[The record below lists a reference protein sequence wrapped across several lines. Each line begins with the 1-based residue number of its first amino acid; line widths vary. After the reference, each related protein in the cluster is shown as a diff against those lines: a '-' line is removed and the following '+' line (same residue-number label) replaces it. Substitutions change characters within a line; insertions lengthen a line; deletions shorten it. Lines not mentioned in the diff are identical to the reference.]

1 MTLSF
6 PSDSPFSRERL
17 RAESRHFL
25 RLIGHTFS
33 MKANVQR
40 IITCAKSYTSAEL
53 GFAVI
58 LGSVCLGTLHMLLK
72 EPPPD
77 QFTLIAA
84 AVSGSIAASGLLV
97 FGRAYPALR
106 RAFGNTGRKY
116 DQTVGTAALEIL
128 DQQVR
133 LLEKSWRTLSALAG
147 AAIMLFPWYS
157 MGLGNVLIRIIG
169 DPIGAVLLK
178 LVAFLLTLLTCFA
191 IARYHMRKS
200 RSCALGELR
209 EEVRRLLQQH
219 AAPTLV

>member
-1 MTLSF
+1 
-6 PSDSPFSRERL
+6 
-17 RAESRHFL
+17 
-25 RLIGHTFS
+25 
-33 MKANVQR
+33 
-40 IITCAKSYTSAEL
+40 
-53 GFAVI
+53 
-58 LGSVCLGTLHMLLK
+58 MLLK

-77 QFTLIAA
+77 QFALIAA
-84 AVSGSIAASGLLV
+84 AVSGSIAAAGLVV

-116 DQTVGTAALEIL
+116 DQTVDTAALEIL

-133 LLEKSWRTLSALAG
+133 LLEKSWRVLSALTG
-147 AAIMLFPWYS
+147 TAIMLFPWYS

-191 IARYHMRKS
+191 IARYHMRKRRS
-200 RSCALGELR
+200 RVLNELR